1 MKFGSWLALATAPL
15 AIATKV
21 QNAYPDNVARGKEI
35 DLDAKAIAI
44 ANGITADANTEIVI
58 IWVNPGSGAA
68 TTTINQK
75 VTVTQTVTVGGQTST
90 AAAPGATHTVTVGG
104 AAGLAYSPP
113 QLDNIPIGDTV
124 VFEFQSKNHT
134 VTQSAFNTPC
144 KKLEGG
150 MDSGFQANPNNT
162 ISPPPQVAMQVMV
175 STPLWFY
182 CRQAGH
188 CGQGM
193 VFSINP
199 TAAKTQ
205 AMFQQMAIA
214 QNGTGS
220 ATPITGGSG
229 APAPPPAAPP
239 ASTSAAAAPPAA
251 APPPAASS
259 GTVATGS
266 GNVGA
271 DGSCSC
277 TCQCAPGSFPVN
289 AAQGVGAHGGWGG
302 ALPNTMAAIA

>member
-1 MKFGSWLALATAPL
+1 MRFGSLLALATAPL

-21 QNAYPDNVARGKEI
+21 QNAYPDNAARGMEI

-90 AAAPGATHTVTVGG
+90 AVAPGATHTVTVGG

-150 MDSGFQANPNNT
+150 MDSGFQPNPNNT
-162 ISPPPQVAMQVMV
+162 VSPPPQVAMQVMV
-175 STPLWFY
+175 STPL
-182 CRQAGH
+182 CKSLATH
-188 CGQGM
+188 VM
-193 VFSINP
+193 VEMEEN
-199 TAAKTQ
+199 
-205 AMFQQMAIA
+205 
-214 QNGTGS
+214 
-220 ATPITGGSG
+220 
-229 APAPPPAAPP
+229 
-239 ASTSAAAAPPAA
+239 
-251 APPPAASS
+251 
-259 GTVATGS
+259 
-266 GNVGA
+266 
-271 DGSCSC
+271 
-277 TCQCAPGSFPVN
+277 
-289 AAQGVGAHGGWGG
+289 
-302 ALPNTMAAIA
+302 

>member
-21 QNAYPDNVARGKEI
+21 QNAYPDNAARGNEI
-35 DLDAKAIAI
+35 DLDAKAIAA
-44 ANGITADANTEIVI
+44 ANGVKVDASTEIIV

-90 AAAPGATHTVTVGG
+90 AVAPGATHTVVVGG

-113 QLDNIPIGDTV
+113 QLNNIPVGDTV
-124 VFEFQSKNHT
+124 VFEFHSKNHT

-175 STPLWFY
+175 STPLCKSLATY
-182 CRQAGH
+182 MMT
-188 CGQGM
+188 GM
-193 VFSINP
+193 
-199 TAAKTQ
+199 
-205 AMFQQMAIA
+205 
-214 QNGTGS
+214 G
-220 ATPITGGSG
+220 
-229 APAPPPAAPP
+229 
-239 ASTSAAAAPPAA
+239 
-251 APPPAASS
+251 
-259 GTVATGS
+259 
-266 GNVGA
+266 
-271 DGSCSC
+271 
-277 TCQCAPGSFPVN
+277 
-289 AAQGVGAHGGWGG
+289 
-302 ALPNTMAAIA
+302 

>member
-1 MKFGSWLALATAPL
+1 MKFGSLLALATAPL

-90 AAAPGATHTVTVGG
+90 AVAPGATHTVTVGG

-150 MDSGFQANPNNT
+150 MDSGFQPNPNNT

-175 STPLWFY
+175 STPLCKSLSRY
-182 CRQAGH
+182 MTARNTKTNALSR
-188 CGQGM
+188 
-193 VFSINP
+193 VLLP
-199 TAAKTQ
+199 T
-205 AMFQQMAIA
+205 
-214 QNGTGS
+214 GW
-220 ATPITGGSG
+220 PLRSG
-229 APAPPPAAPP
+229 YGFLHQPYR
-239 ASTSAAAAPPAA
+239 
-251 APPPAASS
+251 
-259 GTVATGS
+259 
-266 GNVGA
+266 
-271 DGSCSC
+271 C
-277 TCQCAPGSFPVN
+277 
-289 AAQGVGAHGGWGG
+289 
-302 ALPNTMAAIA
+302 